1 MTARSSFGR
10 ASFRWPQNPV
20 DSTVKIGGHKIRL
33 KLPFWGIPEIFAFAV
48 TTAHEDTSRARTTG
62 QLDVAMAIADNE
74 GSMQVDGV
82 LLGSALE
89 HARLWLAAIAAIG
102 RSVRAVV
109 YGVEMGPGG
118 FELLGHEFMD
128 RVYQRFRK
136 IAAADA
142 RLVCHH
148 NHSEPSPIQ
157 AANGISNTRQDTK
170 SADVIQVADFF
181 GNGAVAIEKNRGAEY
196 ADVRQNAPPSTIS
209 TVARPLLRR
218 RA

>member
-1 MTARSSFGR
+1 VNSISE
-10 ASFRWPQNPV
+10 
-20 DSTVKIGGHKIRL
+20 IGGDKIRL
-33 KLPFWGIPEIFAFAV
+33 NLPFWDIPEIFAFAV
-48 TTAHEDTSRARTTG
+48 TTAHEDASRARTTG

-89 HARLWLAAIAAIG
+89 HARLWLATIAAIG

-109 YGVEMGPGG
+109 YGVEMGTGG
-118 FELLGHEFMD
+118 FELPSHQFMH

-142 RLVCHH
+142 GLVCHH
-148 NHSEPSPIQ
+148 NHSEPSLIQ

-170 SADVIQVADFF
+170 SADVIHVADFF
-181 GNGAVAIEKNRGAEY
+181 GNGAVAIEKNCGA
-196 ADVRQNAPPSTIS
+196 ASTGIRQDAPPPMKSS
-209 TVARPLLRR
+209 VARRLRR
-218 RA
+218 RRE